1 MAVQAAVHLTF
12 ASSPFQI
19 GPALASVAKALQ
31 ELAKRAEL
39 QTISEP
45 RSSKDFFDVVDMIF
59 LG

>member
-1 MAVQAAVHLTF
+1 MAAQAAVHFTF

-31 ELAKRAEL
+31 ELAKIVEP

-59 LG
+59 PG